1 MAASGAQEP
10 ATVIHQLEL
19 FWVMFRAALLS
30 TSGTGNLPIVHQD
43 LLSRGWATDRQF
55 AESLAIGQIS
65 PGPTGL
71 WVISLGYLVDGLRG
85 AALTL
90 VAIALPPILVLLL
103 VHGFYRRWGHH
114 PATQGFVRGLGLAV
128 IGIFV
133 IVLAGIMKSAGW
145 TSTNLMIAAG
155 AIALGATR
163 RVPVLLILV
172 LAALVGIFQPVILA
186 RFQALM

>member
-1 MAASGAQEP
+1 GMAARAKAEV
-10 ATVIHQLEL
+10 ATMSHPLAL
-19 FWVMFRAALLS
+19 FWIMFRAALLS
-30 TSGTGNLPIVHQD
+30 TTGTGNLPIVHQD

-71 WVISLGYLVDGLRG
+71 WVISLGYLVGGLRG

-90 VAIALPPILVLLL
+90 IAISLPPFVVLVL

-128 IGIFV
+128 AGIFV
-133 IVLAGIMKSAGW
+133 VVLGGIMSTAGW
-145 TSTNLMIAAG
+145 TSTNLMITLG
-155 AIALGATR
+155 TIVLGATR
-163 RVPVLLILV
+163 RVPVVAVLL
-172 LAALVGIFQPVILA
+172 LAAIAGIM
-186 RFQALM
+186 RFYL

>member
-1 MAASGAQEP
+1 MIQP
-10 ATVIHQLEL
+10 LTL
-19 FWVMFRAALLS
+19 FWIMFRAALLS
-30 TSGTGNLPIVHQD
+30 TTGTGNFPIVHQD

-55 AESLAIGQIS
+55 AESLAIGQIC

-90 VAIALPPILVLLL
+90 LAISLPPLLVLLL
-103 VHGFYRRWGHH
+103 VHGLYRRWGHH

-128 IGIFV
+128 SGIFM
-133 IVLAGIMKSAGW
+133 IVLTNIMTTAGW
-145 TSTNLMIAAG
+145 TSTNLMITVG

-163 RVPVLLILV
+163 RVPVIVVLL
-172 LAALVGIFQPVILA
+172 LAAVVGIA
-186 RFQALM
+186 MY

>member
-1 MAASGAQEP
+1 M
-10 ATVIHQLEL
+10 IHQLEL

-85 AALTL
+85 AVLTL

-172 LAALVGIFQPVILA
+172 LAALVGIFQPVILP
-186 RFQALM
+186 RLQALM